1 MISYYILA
9 KLKSYW
15 YHFNC
20 EVGRCSMK
28 TFNPYPL
35 RIDEEL
41 MEKLKYIA
49 NENSRSVNREIE
61 FAIKKLVKEYEEEK
75 NIDISK
81 VLEKNKETS

>member
-1 MISYYILA
+1 M
-9 KLKSYW
+9 KLI
-15 YHFNC
+15 
-20 EVGRCSMK
+20 
-28 TFNPYPL
+28 NPYPL

-49 NENSRSVNREIE
+49 NEKSRSVNKKKK
-61 FAIKKLVKEYEEEK
+61 FTKKKLVKEYEEEK

>member
-1 MISYYILA
+1 M
-9 KLKSYW
+9 KLI
-15 YHFNC
+15 
-20 EVGRCSMK
+20 
-28 TFNPYPL
+28 NPYPL

-61 FAIKKLVKEYEEEK
+61 FAIKKLVKEYEEEN

-81 VLEKNKETS
+81 VLEKDKDKLEV

>member
-1 MISYYILA
+1 M
-9 KLKSYW
+9 KLI
-15 YHFNC
+15 
-20 EVGRCSMK
+20 
-28 TFNPYPL
+28 NPYPL

-61 FAIKKLVKEYEEEK
+61 FAIKKLVKEYEEEN

-81 VLEKNKETS
+81 ILEKDKDKLGV

>member
-1 MISYYILA
+1 M
-9 KLKSYW
+9 KLI
-15 YHFNC
+15 
-20 EVGRCSMK
+20 
-28 TFNPYPL
+28 NPYPL

>member
-1 MISYYILA
+1 M
-9 KLKSYW
+9 KLI
-15 YHFNC
+15 
-20 EVGRCSMK
+20 
-28 TFNPYPL
+28 NPYPL

-61 FAIKKLVKEYEEEK
+61 FAIKKLVKEYEEEN

-81 VLEKNKETS
+81 VLEKDKDKLGV

>member
-1 MISYYILA
+1 M
-9 KLKSYW
+9 KLI
-15 YHFNC
+15 
-20 EVGRCSMK
+20 
-28 TFNPYPL
+28 NPYPL

-81 VLEKNKETS
+81 ILEKDKDKLGV

>member
-1 MISYYILA
+1 M
-9 KLKSYW
+9 KLI
-15 YHFNC
+15 
-20 EVGRCSMK
+20 
-28 TFNPYPL
+28 NPYPL

-61 FAIKKLVKEYEEEK
+61 FAIKKLVKEYEEEN

-81 VLEKNKETS
+81 VLEKDKDR

>member
-1 MISYYILA
+1 M
-9 KLKSYW
+9 KLI
-15 YHFNC
+15 
-20 EVGRCSMK
+20 
-28 TFNPYPL
+28 NPYPL

-61 FAIKKLVKEYEEEK
+61 FAIKKLVKEYEEEN

-81 VLEKNKETS
+81 VLEKNKDKLGV

>member
-1 MISYYILA
+1 M
-9 KLKSYW
+9 KLI
-15 YHFNC
+15 
-20 EVGRCSMK
+20 
-28 TFNPYPL
+28 NPYPL

-81 VLEKNKETS
+81 VLEKDKDKLGV